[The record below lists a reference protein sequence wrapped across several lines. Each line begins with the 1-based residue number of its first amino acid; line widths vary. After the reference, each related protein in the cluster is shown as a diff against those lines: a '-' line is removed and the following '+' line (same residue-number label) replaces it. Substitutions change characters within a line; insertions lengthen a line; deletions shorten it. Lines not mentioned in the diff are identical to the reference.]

1 MVLLMNHITTSSDTP
16 SKFENKVPSYLKSK
30 LVYNHL
36 QAPHK
41 KRLLQTISS
50 IFAATI
56 CNDFAMTDILLFL
69 QTFYCILW
77 FSNLL
82 STLTTRGLYWT

>member
-1 MVLLMNHITTSSDTP
+1 MVLLMNHFTTSSDTP
-16 SKFENKVPSYLKSK
+16 SRFENKVPSYMKSK

-41 KRLLQTISS
+41 KRLLKTISS
-50 IFAATI
+50 IFTATI

-69 QTFYCILW
+69 KRFIVYCGFPIFYQL
-77 FSNLL
+77 
-82 STLTTRGLYWT
+82 